1 MSNLMKEVTNI
12 HLKENLTFEQVYH
25 QVKAR
30 QSRDPLQEHGLS
42 IEEFDALL
50 DKHQK
55 DDEVKKGIRDVLTAG
70 SVKLSASAPSITVLD
85 IIEVHEF
92 MSRELHQIVADSARL
107 RRANLEKNAPHV
119 QKCTTSTL
127 TIAAQA
133 IVASRILK
141 TYNYNTEQ
149 IEAAVQANFQKLN
162 QNSRFSK
169 LIAEIQGLMAQ
180 LQIAPL

>member
-1 MSNLMKEVTNI
+1 MGSDWMKILALAGGATATAVLGYYLLRDESAGASPAKSKSAAEMTKEDVIELLTEIVVCQSQMSNLMKEVTNI

-70 SVKLSASAPSITVLD
+70 SVKLSASAPS
-85 IIEVHEF
+85 
-92 MSRELHQIVADSARL
+92 RQINR
-107 RRANLEKNAPHV
+107 
-119 QKCTTSTL
+119 C
-127 TIAAQA
+127 
-133 IVASRILK
+133 
-141 TYNYNTEQ
+141 
-149 IEAAVQANFQKLN
+149 
-162 QNSRFSK
+162 
-169 LIAEIQGLMAQ
+169 
-180 LQIAPL
+180 